1 MKFCV
6 LNKMTEYL
14 PIFIPAIAGFG
25 TAMICNVGK
34 DAGSVVAF
42 RPPSWVFSVA
52 WIIVYA
58 LFGLSWYFARKDAND
73 KNQKLYVDIANIVLV
88 CVISLWIVIY
98 ACGKNKKGGVY
109 VLGISILASL
119 IAYTVAS
126 TTLSKILICP
136 LVAWLIFAMFLNTF
150 EVQKLK

>member
-1 MKFCV
+1 
-6 LNKMTEYL
+6 MTEYL

-52 WIIVYA
+52 WIILYA

>member
-52 WIIVYA
+52 WIILYA

-119 IAYTVAS
+119 IAYTIAS